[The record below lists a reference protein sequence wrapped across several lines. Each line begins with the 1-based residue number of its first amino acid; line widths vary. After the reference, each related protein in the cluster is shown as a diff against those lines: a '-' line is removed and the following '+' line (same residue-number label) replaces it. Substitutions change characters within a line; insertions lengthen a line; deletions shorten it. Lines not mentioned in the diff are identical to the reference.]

1 MMTRKKKNLI
11 SYVVFAVVCVAIII
25 AGICYKNYSNEQK
38 LKKAE
43 KNAITCVDDITGK
56 KIGVQIGTTGDI
68 YASDYEGDKEGTV
81 VERYNKGT
89 DAIQAL
95 KDDKINCVILDEQP
109 SLAYTEKNTELK
121 ILEEEFAVE
130 DYAICI
136 DKSNGELKSKIN
148 DALAKLQ
155 KDGTLADIKK
165 NYTGKDEEKGKFPY
179 KKKNVS
185 GKNGTLKVGTN
196 AAFKPY
202 EYYDNNQITGLDID
216 MMQAVCD
223 ELDMKLQVEDMEFD
237 SIIAAVTSGKVDV
250 GCAGM
255 TVTEDRLKN
264 VDFTDSYTTAKQVII
279 VKDYKA
285 AIKAQSLAQR
295 FHDNFISDHR
305 YNYLVKGFANT
316 IVITIFAVIMGIILG
331 AIIALIRTTH
341 DNNGT
346 LPIPN
351 LICKIYLTVVRGTPA
366 MVQLL
371 IFYYIIL
378 VSVNS
383 KILVAIIAFGLN
395 SAAYVAEVIR
405 SGINSIDHGQFEAG
419 RSLGL
424 NNRQTMT
431 MVVLPQAIKNVLP
444 ALGNEIITLLKE
456 TSVAGYVALADIT
469 YIGNM
474 IRSRT
479 YEAFFPLIT
488 VALIY
493 LVIVLV
499 LSYILRRFER
509 RLKKSER

>member
-38 LKKAE
+38 IKKAE
-43 KNAITCVDDITGK
+43 KNAVTCVDDLTGK

-216 MMQAVCD
+216 MMQAY
-223 ELDMKLQVEDMEFD
+223 
-237 SIIAAVTSGKVDV
+237 VT
-250 GCAGM
+250 
-255 TVTEDRLKN
+255 
-264 VDFTDSYTTAKQVII
+264 
-279 VKDYKA
+279 
-285 AIKAQSLAQR
+285 
-295 FHDNFISDHR
+295 
-305 YNYLVKGFANT
+305 
-316 IVITIFAVIMGIILG
+316 
-331 AIIALIRTTH
+331 
-341 DNNGT
+341 
-346 LPIPN
+346 N
-351 LICKIYLTVVRGTPA
+351 LI
-366 MVQLL
+366 
-371 IFYYIIL
+371 
-378 VSVNS
+378 
-383 KILVAIIAFGLN
+383 
-395 SAAYVAEVIR
+395 
-405 SGINSIDHGQFEAG
+405 
-419 RSLGL
+419 
-424 NNRQTMT
+424 
-431 MVVLPQAIKNVLP
+431 
-444 ALGNEIITLLKE
+444 
-456 TSVAGYVALADIT
+456 
-469 YIGNM
+469 
-474 IRSRT
+474 
-479 YEAFFPLIT
+479 
-488 VALIY
+488 
-493 LVIVLV
+493 
-499 LSYILRRFER
+499 
-509 RLKKSER
+509 